1 MGISGVASAL
11 VGALLTDR
19 PEPMIYLMFLITL
32 VALALSVHLYIST
45 RETAQ

>member
-1 MGISGVASAL
+1 MGISGLASAL

-32 VALALSVHLYIST
+32 VALALAVNLYLRT
-45 RETAQ
+45 RETTQ